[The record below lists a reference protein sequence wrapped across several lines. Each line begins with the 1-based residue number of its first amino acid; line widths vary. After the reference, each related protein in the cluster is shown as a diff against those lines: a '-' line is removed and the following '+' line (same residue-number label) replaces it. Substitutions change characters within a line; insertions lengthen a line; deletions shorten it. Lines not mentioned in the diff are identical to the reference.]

1 MGGFGGGSVY
11 CRLQG
16 LIGVL
21 VGRPACRRLPY
32 WPEIGAV
39 MGGGMG
45 WVLGPRSLRPT
56 SFNNNSKYLW
66 SQSPSFK

>member
-32 WPEIGAV
+32 WPETGAV
-39 MGGGMG
+39 IGGGHG
-45 WVLGPRSLRPT
+45 LGLGA
-56 SFNNNSKYLW
+56 
-66 SQSPSFK
+66 